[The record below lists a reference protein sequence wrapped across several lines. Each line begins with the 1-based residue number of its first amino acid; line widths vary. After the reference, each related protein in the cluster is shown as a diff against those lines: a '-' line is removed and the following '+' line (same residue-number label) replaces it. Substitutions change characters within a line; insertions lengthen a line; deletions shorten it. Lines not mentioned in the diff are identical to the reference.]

1 VAPLE
6 RSGLIGRASE
16 GASGGFRAIYFFL
29 TEPGRIYMAAVYAKS
44 RKESL
49 SASDQKVPGR
59 LAAQIKK
66 AARAGH
72 NNERA

>member
-1 VAPLE
+1 
-6 RSGLIGRASE
+6 LIGRAGE

-49 SASDQKVPGR
+49 SAFDHKVLGR

-66 AARAGH
+66 AARGG
-72 NNERA
+72 R